1 MARALRALPPS
12 FGYAIIKLGWSACFF
27 AGERMVAGMLVLTRK
42 KGQSIMVGDDI
53 EISVVEINGDA
64 IRLGIRAPR
73 DVSIYRREIYE
84 AILEENIRA
93 AGTAAKM
100 AGRLKKL
107 QFTPLPSLKKQEK
120 DTPFV
125 EDKEK

>member
-1 MARALRALPPS
+1 
-12 FGYAIIKLGWSACFF
+12 
-27 AGERMVAGMLVLTRK
+27 MLVLTRK
-42 KGQSIMVGDDI
+42 KGQSIMVGDEI

-93 AGTAAKM
+93 AGSSARM
-100 AGRLKKL
+100 AEQLKTL
-107 QFTPLPSLKKQEK
+107 QLKPNLKVQKPKKE
-120 DTPFV
+120 DG
-125 EDKEK
+125 EDKKE